1 MMIISLL
8 KQLIGDIKMRM
19 LITGSRDYKDKEII
33 IDAIE
38 KYLGNEYIEDVIII
52 EGGARGA
59 DRIAQQHALDMGYIV
74 ETYPANWDKYG
85 KKAGSIRNQE
95 MVDSGADICLAFP
108 LEGSIGT
115 YDCIRRAKK
124 SGIETIII

>member
-1 MMIISLL
+1 
-8 KQLIGDIKMRM
+8 MRM
-19 LITGSRDYKDKEII
+19 IITGSRHYNDKETI

-38 KYLGNEYIEDVIII
+38 ENLGDCYIEDVVII

-59 DRIAQQHALDMGYIV
+59 DTIAHNHGLDMGYVV
-74 ETYPANWDKYG
+74 ETYHANWDKYG
-85 KKAGSIRNQE
+85 KKAGGIRNQQ

-124 SGIETIII
+124 SGIHTVVVK

>member
-1 MMIISLL
+1 
-8 KQLIGDIKMRM
+8 MRM

-85 KKAGSIRNQE
+85 KNAGSIRNQE

>member
-1 MMIISLL
+1 
-8 KQLIGDIKMRM
+8 MRM
-19 LITGSRDYKDKEII
+19 LITGSREYTDKEII

-38 KYLGNEYIEDVIII
+38 KYLGDEYIEDVIII

-95 MVDSGADICLAFP
+95 MVDAGADICLAFP

-124 SGIETIII
+124 AGIETIII